1 MLIKIG
7 SALIDPEE
15 IAAVSPYSDETLS
28 ALEKATHVCIVF
40 KQGESLWIDATMD
53 EAEAALIDAGVV
65 TDLTDDPPQDED
77 AAPELSAF
85 EIEELCKLYENEY
98 RYMARDKDGKLYAY
112 RRKPEYGGFYWS
124 DPGPGGA
131 GALQV
136 CDFAGFKFI
145 GEDDSEPTKISELL
159 NDPS

>member
-7 SALIDPEE
+7 SALVDPEE
-15 IAAVSPYSDETLS
+15 IAAIVPDMDETVP
-28 ALEKATHVCIVF
+28 AYEKATHIRMDFRHGGSV
-40 KQGESLWIDATMD
+40 WIDATMD
-53 EAEAALIDAGVV
+53 EAEAAMIDAGVV
-65 TDLTDDPPQDED
+65 TDLTDDPPQDEE
-77 AAPELSAF
+77 AAPALSAF

-124 DPGPGGA
+124 DPGPGSA
-131 GALQV
+131 GALHV

-145 GEDDSEPTKISELL
+145 GEDDSEPTEIFELL

>member
-7 SALIDPEE
+7 SALIDPNE
-15 IAAVSPYSDETLS
+15 IIAIKPYPDDDCVKICVILRNAFSFL
-28 ALEKATHVCIVF
+28 
-40 KQGESLWIDATMD
+40 IDATMD

-65 TDLTDDPPQDED
+65 TDLTDEPPQDEETVP
-77 AAPELSAF
+77 ALSAF

-112 RRKPEYGGFYWS
+112 RRRPEYGGFYWS

-136 CDFAGFKFI
+136 CDGFEFI
-145 GEDDSEPTKISELL
+145 GEDDSEPTEISELL

>member
-7 SALIDPEE
+7 SALIDPSE
-15 IAAVSPYSDETLS
+15 IIAIKPHPDDYLKINVILRNTFSILT
-28 ALEKATHVCIVF
+28 
-40 KQGESLWIDATMD
+40 DASMD

-65 TDLTDDPPQDED
+65 TDLTDDPPQDEE
-77 AAPELSAF
+77 AAPALSAF

-124 DPGPGGA
+124 DPAPSSA
-131 GALQV
+131 RWVQV

>member
-7 SALIDPEE
+7 NALVDPNE
-15 IAAVSPYSDETLS
+15 IAVIQPDRTKRLSDDDKS
-28 ALEKATHVCIVF
+28 THIF
-40 KQGESLWIDATMD
+40 IELRNGGSIRIEAAMD

-65 TDLTDDPPQDED
+65 TDLTDDPPQDEE
-77 AAPELSAF
+77 AAPALSAF

-159 NDPS
+159 YDPS

>member
-7 SALIDPEE
+7 SALIDPNE
-15 IAAVSPYSDETLS
+15 IIAIKPYPDDCMKTCVILRNTFSILTDAA
-28 ALEKATHVCIVF
+28 I
-40 KQGESLWIDATMD
+40 D
-53 EAEAALIDAGVV
+53 EAEAALIDAGVM

-77 AAPELSAF
+77 AAPALSAF

-136 CDFAGFKFI
+136 CDGFEFI
-145 GEDDSEPTKISELL
+145 GEDDSEPTEISKLL
-159 NDPS
+159 DDPS

>member
-7 SALIDPEE
+7 SALIDPSE
-15 IAAVSPYSDETLS
+15 IIAIKPYPDDYLKINVILRNTFSILT
-28 ALEKATHVCIVF
+28 
-40 KQGESLWIDATMD
+40 DASMD

-65 TDLTDDPPQDED
+65 TDLTDDPPQDEE
-77 AAPELSAF
+77 AAPALSAF

-159 NDPS
+159 YDPS

>member
-15 IAAVSPYSDETLS
+15 VVAILPGLEERAFEYES
-28 ALEKATHVCIVF
+28 APNIRMDFRSGGSVLV
-40 KQGESLWIDATMD
+40 DATMD
-53 EAEAALIDAGVV
+53 EAEAALIDAGVM
-65 TDLTDDPPQDED
+65 TDLTDDPPQDEE
-77 AAPELSAF
+77 AAPALSAF

-136 CDFAGFKFI
+136 CDGFEFI
-145 GEDDSEPTKISELL
+145 GEDDSEPTEISKLL
-159 NDPS
+159 DDPS

>member
-15 IAAVSPYSDETLS
+15 IVAIMPDLG
-28 ALEKATHVCIVF
+28 EKAMTHEEGPHIRIDF
-40 KQGESLWIDATMD
+40 KSGGSVWIDSTMD
-53 EAEAALIDAGVV
+53 EAEAALIDAGVM
-65 TDLTDDPPQDED
+65 TDLTDEPPQDED
-77 AAPELSAF
+77 AAPALSAF

-112 RRKPEYGGFYWS
+112 RRKPEHGGFYWS

-136 CDFAGFKFI
+136 CDGFEFI
-145 GEDDSEPTKISELL
+145 GEDDSEPTEISELL
-159 NDPS
+159 DDPS

>member
-7 SALIDPEE
+7 NALVDPNE
-15 IAAVSPYSDETLS
+15 IAVIQPDRNERLSDYDKSTRILIELRNGGS
-28 ALEKATHVCIVF
+28 I
-40 KQGESLWIDATMD
+40 WIEASMD

-65 TDLTDDPPQDED
+65 TDLTDDPPQDEET
-77 AAPELSAF
+77 APALSAF

-136 CDFAGFKFI
+136 CDGFEFI
-145 GEDDSEPTKISELL
+145 GEDDSEPTDISELL
-159 NDPS
+159 DDPS

>member
-7 SALIDPEE
+7 SALIDPSE
-15 IAAVSPYSDETLS
+15 IVAIKPYPDDCLKICVILRNTFSILT
-28 ALEKATHVCIVF
+28 
-40 KQGESLWIDATMD
+40 DASMD

-65 TDLTDDPPQDED
+65 TDLTDDPPQDEE
-77 AAPELSAF
+77 AAPALSAF
-85 EIEELCKLYENEY
+85 EIEELCKLYENKY

-145 GEDDSEPTKISELL
+145 GEDDSEPTEISELL
-159 NDPS
+159 DDPS